1 MNTLSVIIASSGRKS
16 LERTFASL
24 GGQLKQGDE
33 VLVSIN
39 SDCPWGHAARNQLM
53 PAARGDS
60 LMFIDDD
67 DVYLP
72 GALDLARGA
81 MDEGPNRVHIF
92 RMEHPSCGLIWKE
105 QKLAVGNVSTQMIVV
120 PNRPLMLG
128 TWGDR
133 YQGDYDFI
141 AGTIDRQPRPV
152 WHEETL
158 ALYGR
163 GRG

>member
-1 MNTLSVIIASSGRKS
+1 MSTLSIIVASSGRPA
-16 LERTFASL
+16 LEQTLASIE
-24 GGQLKQGDE
+24 GQRRQHDE

-81 MDEGPNRVHIF
+81 MAQEPNRVHIF

-105 QKLAVGNVSTQMIVV
+105 QKLAVGNVSTQMVVV

-141 AGTIDRQPRPV
+141 AGTLDRQPHPV
-152 WHEETL
+152 WHAETL
-158 ALYGR
+158 ALYRPAHG
-163 GRG
+163 